1 MISRKG
7 RIGMSLVI
15 GTILCAL
22 GRAFPQTV
30 DERALTFINQWCD
43 DFCTKVP
50 LQGRSDDVDVAG
62 RASAEIAKLL
72 KGLASVGI
80 EGTAKY
86 HTSQY
91 EGFLQK
97 DLLTA
102 TRDRQE
108 CKFKALNLLLR
119 TSYRPELASISC
131 LRPFARN

>member
-1 MISRKG
+1 MRRRQRYVVSRKG
-7 RIGMSLVI
+7 WTATSLV
-15 GTILCAL
+15 GSAILCSL
-22 GRAFPQTV
+22 GSAFSQTV

-50 LQGRSDDVDVAG
+50 LQGRTDDVELAG

-86 HTSQY
+86 RTSQY

-97 DLLTA
+97 D
-102 TRDRQE
+102 
-108 CKFKALNLLLR
+108 
-119 TSYRPELASISC
+119 
-131 LRPFARN
+131 